1 MYNLSEIPVNIR
13 EIQSKQVYKNNYK
26 IHNYIFNKIGGNG
39 TQSGL
44 KRIQY
49 SLENKKIMKSGSII
63 YFRLANLQKRQMK
76 TAELIYSCIVKV

>member
-13 EIQSKQVYKNNYK
+13 EIQSKQVYQNNYK

-49 SLENKKIMKSGSII
+49 SLEKK
-63 YFRLANLQKRQMK
+63 L
-76 TAELIYSCIVKV
+76 